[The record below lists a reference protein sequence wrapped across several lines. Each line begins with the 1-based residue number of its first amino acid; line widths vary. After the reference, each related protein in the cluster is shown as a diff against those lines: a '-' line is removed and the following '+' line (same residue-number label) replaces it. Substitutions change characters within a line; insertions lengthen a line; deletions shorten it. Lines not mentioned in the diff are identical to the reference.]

1 MDLDTKFTVNVF
13 VYEVIQKPRAEST
26 SVEETVKLADNLE
39 TQKSKTLKWK

>member
-1 MDLDTKFTVNVF
+1 MDTKFTVHVF